1 MATCKESNMKQNERE
16 QFHLVVVGH
25 VDHGK
30 STVIGRLLADTGS
43 LPDGKLDKVRQ
54 ECARTAKPFEY
65 AFLLDA
71 LKAEQAQGITIDTAR
86 SFFKSATRD
95 YIIIDAPGH
104 IEFLKNMITGAARA
118 EAAVLIIDAKEGVRE
133 NSRRHGTMLSLLGI
147 RQVVVVVNKMD
158 LVDYRQE
165 VFEAIR
171 EEYQTFLARLG
182 IQPLA
187 FLPLAAFHG
196 ENLIAPSPQMPWFS
210 GPPLLAQIDQFRKE
224 ALLEHKPFRLP
235 VQDVYKFTEEGDD
248 RRITAGRIESGQI
261 RPGTPV
267 VFYPSRKSAVVK
279 SFEEFNRD
287 TPALWGPG
295 KSAGFTL
302 EPELYVRPGELMTVA
317 SEPAPAVANRFRAN
331 IFWMGKAPLLPG
343 KKYKLKMHTAEAPV
357 WIEEILS
364 VLDASDLSSGT
375 KKQVDQH
382 EVAECVLETAK
393 NVAFDLSTDLAPTG
407 RFVLVDEWEIAGGGI
422 ILQSLG
428 EEHRLLER
436 HLAERERN
444 WDRSPL
450 TPGLRSGRYG
460 QRSAFVLL
468 SGSDA
473 DELFRLGRA
482 LEEKLFLRGRY
493 VYYLGLSSALS
504 GLQADLAGQDDRWE
518 FLRRLGEA
526 AHLFTDAGTILI
538 TAVPDLDAEETNL
551 LSRLA
556 NPTDLFTVEAE
567 QGVDTETQVN
577 NITRRLQESNILVD
591 WVL

>member
-1 MATCKESNMKQNERE
+1 MKQIERE

-43 LPDGKLDKVRQ
+43 LPDGKLDQVRQ

-171 EEYQTFLARLG
+171 DEYQTFLARLG

-196 ENLIAPSPQMPWFS
+196 ENLTAPSARMSWFS

-261 RPGTPV
+261 TPGAQV

-279 SFEEFNRD
+279 TFEEFNRE
-287 TPALWGPG
+287 TPSLWGPG

-302 EPELYVRPGELMTVA
+302 EPELYVRPGELMTLA
-317 SEPAPAVANRFRAN
+317 SETPPAVANRFRAN

-382 EVAECVLETAK
+382 EVAECILETAK

-436 HLAERERN
+436 HLADRERN

-473 DELFRLGRA
+473 DQLFRLGRA

-556 NPTDLFTVEAE
+556 NPTDLFTVEVE
-567 QGVDTETQVN
+567 PGLDLESQVN

>member
-1 MATCKESNMKQNERE
+1 MKNIERE

-43 LPDGKLDKVRQ
+43 LPDGKLEQVRQ

-86 SFFKSATRD
+86 SFFKSEARD

-147 RQVVVVVNKMD
+147 RQVVVAVNKMD
-158 LVDYRQE
+158 LVDYSQD
-165 VFEAIR
+165 VFESIR
-171 EEYQTFLARLG
+171 TEYQTFLARLG
-182 IQPLA
+182 IQPMA

-196 ENLIAPSPQMPWFS
+196 ENLTTLSGRMPWFS
-210 GPPLLAQIDQFRKE
+210 GLPLLGQIDQFQKE
-224 ALLEHKPFRLP
+224 AQLEYKPFRLP

-261 RPGTPV
+261 TPGTQV
-267 VFYPSRKSAVVK
+267 VFYPSRKKAVVTT
-279 SFEEFNRD
+279 FEEFNRE
-287 TPALWGPG
+287 PASSWGPG

-302 EPELYVRPGELMTVA
+302 EPELYVRPGELMTLA
-317 SEPAPAVANRFRAN
+317 HEQAPAVANRFRAN

-343 KKYKLKMHTAEAPV
+343 KKYKLKLHTAEAPV

-364 VLDASDLSSGT
+364 VLDASDLSSGP

-382 EVAECVLETAK
+382 EVAECILETAK
-393 NVAFDLSTDLAPTG
+393 VVAFDLSTELAPTG
-407 RFVLVDEWEIAGGGI
+407 RFVLVDEYEIAGGGI

-436 HLAERERN
+436 HLADRERN

-460 QRSAFVLL
+460 QRSAFILL
-468 SGSDA
+468 SGSEA
-473 DELFRLGRA
+473 ELLYKLGRA

-493 VYYLGLSSALS
+493 VYYLGLASALS
-504 GLQADLAGQDDRWE
+504 GLQADLSAQDDRWE

-538 TAVPDLDAEETNL
+538 TAVPDLDSEESTL

-556 NPTDLFTVEAE
+556 NPTDLFTVEVNPE
-567 QGVDTETQVN
+567 QDLETQVA
-577 NITRRLQESNILVD
+577 NITKRLQDSNILID